1 MGGYGRPLGAI
12 AIGLSMAT
20 FPLWCPTPL
29 GQLATPELR
38 HSLVH
43 ELKNPDESIRLQ
55 TADLLGDFGT
65 AEEIPALETAL
76 KKAQQSGDQELEQKC
91 ERALKRIRRR

>member
-1 MGGYGRPLGAI
+1 
-12 AIGLSMAT
+12 MAT